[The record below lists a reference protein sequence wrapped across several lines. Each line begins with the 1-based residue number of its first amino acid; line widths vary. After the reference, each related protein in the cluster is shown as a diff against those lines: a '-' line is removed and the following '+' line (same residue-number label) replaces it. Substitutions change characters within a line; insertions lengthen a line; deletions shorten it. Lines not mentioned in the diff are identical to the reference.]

1 MGDSGDRRASE
12 RMPVTAGTTC
22 SFAAQVAEELA
33 GARVRDVS
41 LEGLG
46 LVLIR
51 KIEIGSL
58 LAVSLANPAN
68 NFVKTVVVKVAHVTP
83 VPGGYLVG
91 GAFTT
96 PPLTYQELTAM
107 VM

>member
-1 MGDSGDRRASE
+1 MNVVVAVKSMLRRA
-12 RMPVTAGTTC
+12 RMWRPAGRPSRDGVIVSVTHP
-22 SFAAQVAEELA
+22 
-33 GARVRDVS
+33 DV
-41 LEGLG
+41 
-46 LVLIR
+46 
-51 KIEIGSL
+51 

-96 PPLTYQELTAM
+96 PPLTYQELTAL

>member
-1 MGDSGDRRASE
+1 MVGRRGFGDVNPA
-12 RMPVTAGTTC
+12 P
-22 SFAAQVAEELA
+22 
-33 GARVRDVS
+33 RDVH
-41 LEGLG
+41 LDFRLDFTM
-46 LVLIR
+46 VF
-51 KIEIGSL
+51 
-58 LAVSLANPAN
+58 AVSLANPAN